1 MSKKRNKRNTKNS
14 LKYLKAKRAKYA
26 AGGYGYGNQ
35 GGSANNGSDDDNGSD
50 DSSTTQR
57 YMGMDGKMYNS
68 IAELTAANAAYY
80 QSQGGSGGSGG
91 SGGGSDYP
99 SYELNYDPPKA
110 TVYGT
115 PTDIS
120 SYQTSGYGVQTIDK
134 DSLTKAEAGTAA
146 VAEEGTTD
154 TATVTAAKEP
164 EYGVPQGYTLT
175 APENINYTQE
185 MPDEGKVYAYN
196 KETGARIEIEDP
208 KKAPSYASKDVEDLE
223 ATKAAQGDV
232 SKEPTATDAEL
243 SERVKTPLRD
253 TKEEK
258 EAMAVKAAE
267 RPITRDYAEGVTSDE
282 EYVIQNPDD
291 PEVKTRVAQV
301 ITEQEIAELR
311 EIAPGREIP
320 VDEIMKRFPDIAKR
334 VAQTG
339 AFASREAQELGRAPT
354 ERAAEAT
361 YQEMQDVGA
370 GTKEAI
376 DPLGEAGV
384 ATREGITGQAVEAP
398 DAARM
403 DTQ

>member
-26 AGGYGYGNQ
+26 AGGYGYGNNSGNQ
-35 GGSANNGSDDDNGSD
+35 GGVNNGSDDANSSD

-80 QSQGGSGGSGG
+80 QAQGGSSSGG
-91 SGGGSDYP
+91 DSGGGSNSSYP
-99 SYELNYDPPKA
+99 SYELNYNPPKA

-134 DSLTKAEAGTAA
+134 DSLTKATAGTASA
-146 VAEEGTTD
+146 VKDGTTD
-154 TATVTAAKEP
+154 EATVTKGADADP
-164 EYGVPQGYTLT
+164 LIAQSYT
-175 APENINYTQE
+175 AE
-185 MPDEGKVYAYN
+185 KVVDL
-196 KETGARIEIEDP
+196 DP
-208 KKAPSYASKDVEDLE
+208 
-223 ATKAAQGDV
+223 TKAAQGEV
-232 SKEPTATDAEL
+232 STSPEATDAEL

-253 TKEEK
+253 AKEE
-258 EAMAVKAAE
+258 EAAMAVKAAE
-267 RPITRDYAEGVTSDE
+267 RPDQKDYAEGVTSDE
-282 EYVIQNPDD
+282 KYVIENPDD
-291 PEVKTRVAQV
+291 PEVRTRVLEV
-301 ITEQEIAELR
+301 ITEEEIAQLR

-334 VAQTG
+334 AAQKG
-339 AFASREAQELGRAPT
+339 AFASREAQELGEAPT
-354 ERAAEAT
+354 EKAAEAT

-370 GTKEAI
+370 GKKEAI

-384 ATREGITGQAVEAP
+384 AT
-398 DAARM
+398 
-403 DTQ
+403 